1 METWSSEVY
10 RGIPL
15 ERRSAEELR
24 RLLDRAVNAS
34 SNGIVITDPRLPD
47 NPIVYVNPAFE
58 KTTGYTMEEAT
69 GRNCRFLQGED
80 RDQPALE
87 KLRAAIQKGQECWAI
102 LRNYR
107 KDGSPFWN
115 ELYISPVHD
124 EEGCLINFVGVQNDV
139 TESRRTEEA
148 LRGSEDRLRLAVEAT
163 GLGTWDFDPLTRKSK
178 WDERCKEIFGLPSEA
193 EVDYE
198 TFLSR
203 LHPEDRGRT
212 DRIVQRALDPE
223 SGGDYNVE
231 YRTVGLPDGGE
242 RWVAD
247 RGRAFFDAS
256 GRAVRFIG
264 TVLDIT
270 ERKRAEKERDL
281 LLAREQLARAEADSA
296 RRRLALLA

>member
-15 ERRSAEELR
+15 ERRSSEELR

-58 KTTGYTMEEAT
+58 NTTGYTMEEAT

-139 TESRRTEEA
+139 TESRRTE
-148 LRGSEDRLRLAVEAT
+148 
-163 GLGTWDFDPLTRKSK
+163 
-178 WDERCKEIFGLPSEA
+178 
-193 EVDYE
+193 
-198 TFLSR
+198 
-203 LHPEDRGRT
+203 
-212 DRIVQRALDPE
+212 
-223 SGGDYNVE
+223 
-231 YRTVGLPDGGE
+231 
-242 RWVAD
+242 
-247 RGRAFFDAS
+247 
-256 GRAVRFIG
+256 
-264 TVLDIT
+264 
-270 ERKRAEKERDL
+270 
-281 LLAREQLARAEADSA
+281 
-296 RRRLALLA
+296 